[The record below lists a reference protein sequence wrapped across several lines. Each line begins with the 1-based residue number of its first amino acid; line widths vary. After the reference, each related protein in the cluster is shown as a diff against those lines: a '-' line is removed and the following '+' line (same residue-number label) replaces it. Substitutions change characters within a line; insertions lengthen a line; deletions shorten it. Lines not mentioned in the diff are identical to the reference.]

1 MRKTTWAPFKYFGVV
16 FVLETLHTAGLA
28 ILFFAVLPNLDT
40 LRAGMVA
47 NGVLIFPSMLSI
59 LNRYARS
66 SSSQITNYI
75 PFALD
80 GKFMIEHILYNII
93 IHILEWPKLKI

>member
-1 MRKTTWAPFKYFGVV
+1 M
-16 FVLETLHTAGLA
+16 LETLHTIGLA
-28 ILFFAVLPNLDT
+28 ILFYAVLPNLDT

-80 GKFMIEHILYNII
+80 GKFMIEHILCNII